1 MKALLTSMSLRG
13 IALVFLAGVWGA
25 PAGAHDFWIEPS
37 VFVTAVG
44 NKVPVSL
51 RVGED
56 FNGTSQPYVKDWFLD
71 FSVTSAAGREP
82 VMGFAG
88 DDPAATLVLKS
99 PGLRLIGYHSARS
112 FVDLEA
118 ERFNKY
124 LRSEGLERIQ
134 ALREARGASQA
145 NGREYYSRC
154 AKSLISVA
162 GPALTGTVV
171 PGVDRSGYDQPL
183 GYPLELVPRANPYAL
198 FPGDRLP
205 IALWYQ
211 GKPVEGVLVIAF
223 TADQPAR
230 RFQAR
235 TGKDGIVKLPLDRAG
250 RWLVKAV
257 HMIPVPATD
266 PAADWES
273 FWASLTFEVRAR
285 DALSAR

>member
-1 MKALLTSMSLRG
+1 
-13 IALVFLAGVWGA
+13 
-25 PAGAHDFWIEPS
+25 
-37 VFVTAVG
+37 
-44 NKVPVSL
+44 
-51 RVGED
+51 
-56 FNGTSQPYVKDWFLD
+56 
-71 FSVTSAAGREP
+71 
-82 VMGFAG
+82 MGFAG
-88 DDPAATLVLKS
+88 DDPAATLILKS

-134 ALREARGASQA
+134 ALREERGAAQA

-154 AKSLISVA
+154 AKSLIGVT
-162 GPALTGTVV
+162 GPAVT
-171 PGVDRSGYDQPL
+171 PVDRSGYDQPL
-183 GYPLELVPRANPYAL
+183 GYPLELLPRANPYAL

-211 GKPVEGVLVIAF
+211 GKPIEGVLVIAF

-250 RWLVKAV
+250 SWLVKAV